1 MYLVCGEALFDIF
14 AGEPSPERCNR
25 LTLDAVAG
33 GSPFN
38 VAVGLSR
45 LGVPTAFLAGLS
57 NDPLGR
63 QLRQVLTRERVDVRY
78 LVDFD
83 APTTLAMVA
92 VGPDG
97 SPQYSFRG
105 EGCAD
110 RLLQEEHLPA
120 LDERI
125 QAIHIG
131 SYSLVV
137 QPVADTISS
146 LVARERGQRLIALD
160 PNVRL
165 NVEPRLSIWRERIEH
180 LARQAHLIKVSLED
194 LQVLYPERSP
204 EDVARGWLGDHCQ
217 LVVLTRGAEG
227 AQAFS
232 RGVGMLHCP
241 ARPVQLRDTVGAGDT
256 FQAAMLAFLH
266 DRRLDQPEAL
276 AGLDRE
282 TLAQM
287 LAVAMEAASITCSR
301 TGPDLPYRREVGT
314 LEQPPGN
321 QG

>member
-1 MYLVCGEALFDIF
+1 MYLVCGEALFDVF
-14 AGEPSPERCNR
+14 AGAAAPERCNR
-25 LTLDAVAG
+25 LTLEAVAG

-45 LGVPTAFLAGLS
+45 LGVPVAFLAGLS

-63 QLRQVLTRERVDVRY
+63 QLRQVLTQEQVDARY
-78 LVDFD
+78 LLEFD

-110 RLLQEEHLPA
+110 RLLREEHLPA

-125 QAIHIG
+125 RGIHVG
-131 SYSLVV
+131 SFSLVV

-146 LVARERGQRLIALD
+146 LVERECGQRLISLD

-165 NVEPRLSIWRERIEH
+165 NVEPSLAIWRERIEH

-194 LQVLYPERSP
+194 LEVLYPDRNP
-204 EDVARGWLGDHCQ
+204 EDVARSWLTDHCQ
-217 LVVLTRGAEG
+217 LVVLTRGADG

-232 RGVGMLHCP
+232 RGVGMLQGP

-266 DRRLDQPEAL
+266 ERRLDRPDAL

-282 TLAQM
+282 TLVQM
-287 LAVAMEAASITCSR
+287 LAFAMEAAAITCSR
-301 TGPDLPYRREVGT
+301 TGPDLPYRRELAV